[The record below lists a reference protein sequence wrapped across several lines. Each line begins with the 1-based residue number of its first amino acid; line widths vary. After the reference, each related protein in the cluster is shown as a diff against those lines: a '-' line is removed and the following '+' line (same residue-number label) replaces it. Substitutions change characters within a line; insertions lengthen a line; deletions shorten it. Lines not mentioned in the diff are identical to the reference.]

1 MKVFAEPPAGHRL
14 VVIATNVAETAI
26 TIPNIKYVVDTGR
39 AKEVSILA
47 LHRVRE
53 GSLIVSEIS
62 ENTIMRAAF
71 NHSRSIGS
79 QKLPHLN
86 EQVVQVEQVP
96 VTATDSTP
104 LPSSRIT
111 STNTRNLKSSE
122 CLSKV
127 SS

>member
-39 AKEVSILA
+39 AKEVSTLS